1 MTLTPVLTDA
11 ESRRTQIHAKALEA
25 LRLAFPLPLRDKQ
38 IEISDLRVHEKDF
51 GPQDQK
57 HALLSGGSLFEPVKA
72 TVTLRGAD
80 GKELEKIKNYTLL
93 NLPFFTGRH
102 TFVIDGNEYNV
113 SNQLRLKPGVYTR
126 RRGNEELEAAFN
138 LSKGAN
144 FRLSLD
150 PVQGHP
156 YIEYGTTAI
165 PLYSI
170 LRKLGV
176 PHGDI
181 ATAWGTSIA
190 EQNEKAFAGK
200 QDKHLAKLYEKL
212 THPAKRTATLPE
224 TQLEAVKVAYANTA
238 MDPEVTKETLGHA
251 FATVTPQT
259 LLTAS
264 KRLLSVYKDNADT
277 DDRDALRFKT
287 YHSVDDFIKERI
299 TLDARAL
306 AAKVKGRATHKT
318 ELRTILPASPFSA
331 GVRSFLTGSQ
341 LSSIPTH
348 INPMEAIDH
357 AVRVT
362 SLGEGGIANERA
374 IPPEARTV
382 HSSHLGILDPIRTS
396 ESFRAGIDIRTA
408 LMAHRDEAGNLYT
421 GVRDVKSGQYVML
434 SAAQMASAVVAFPKQ
449 KLVGQVAA
457 MDKGEL
463 AHVPAAKVTHELY
476 DAAQLY
482 SPVTN
487 LVPFLESIQG
497 NRGIMGGKMQAQA
510 LPLVH
515 REVPLVQS
523 AANML
528 TEHGVRHSSWEKE
541 FAALALPTATVAGK
555 VVKIDGQYIYIDP
568 SGKRKHAEEEN
579 SEEAKNSEEF
589 FVKRAAAVKRQKTV
603 NGLCMKLE
611 LEPGDIR
618 SGVSPEGKKWEKKMF
633 LAYGHIPKTVGDD
646 GETVD
651 IYLKEDGVFENVYV
665 VHQRKKDGS
674 HDEDKCMVGFVSKEE
689 AKDAYEKHGPPEG
702 FGSLT
707 EYSWDDF
714 QNDYLSE
721 HQREKAAEHSY
732 FPSAEPT
739 KEAADKDLV
748 RIPYDT
754 NFPFAAKTYL
764 THDLLVKP
772 GDHVEADQHLAES
785 NYTRNGTF
793 ALGRNMTVGYV
804 PYYGMNSN
812 DAVVISEGAAEKLT
826 SEHMYKEILD
836 VERDMVVGRDV
847 HRTYYG
853 TKYTQ
858 DQYRKLDTNGVVK
871 KGTKVMPHD
880 ILIAGVTKGKLSAS
894 DALLGNLR
902 KTLVHPYRELVRAWE
917 HDYSG
922 EVIDVYATDRRVVV
936 TVKTEEPMRVG
947 DKLCFDAE
955 TEVLTT
961 QGWVSVSQVT
971 LQHQVC
977 TLQQGNIVYQGPEA
991 IHAYPQG
998 GRMYLI
1004 QSQQVDFLVTEKHR
1018 QYVKLRGANDFELIE
1033 ATTVFGKRVRY
1044 KKDGVWT
1051 GTSPAQIVF
1060 PAMQVLAGQGGN
1072 GERDLPERVL
1082 PVKVYMALLGAFLSN
1097 GNTFDQP
1104 GGNYGIDICKAVGPA
1119 FDRLTDMLTSAGIH
1133 HTVTPTGPNCNRARI
1148 YSKQYLAH
1156 FRPFGLAADKH
1167 IPPEIFD
1174 FAREDLC
1181 ILFEW
1186 LMWGDGY
1193 SEEGL
1198 PISYI
1203 SVSKRLADDVQRLC
1217 LHIGK
1222 AANVKVAT
1230 EAGWQVIQGKT
1241 CWCQTSYRVGIVT
1254 TKLHPQVNHGHVHT
1268 QKIQREAFIENYTQ
1282 PVYCITVPGHVLY
1295 VRRNGKPAW
1304 SGNSGRHGNKGVV
1317 SLIVPDH
1324 KMLQDETGK
1333 PLEVLYTSAGIIS
1346 RINPAQIFETCVAKV
1361 AKKLGKPIAVE
1372 NFSGRDN
1379 VQWTKDLMQEHG
1391 VKDKE
1396 TLFDPVS
1403 GKKIP
1408 GILVGPQY
1416 VLRLFKTTETNFA
1429 ARGTGAYDVNQQ
1441 PIKGGEEGAKAVGKM
1456 EFNALVAHN
1465 ARNVLRETTAI
1476 KSQKNDEFWRAV
1488 QLGLPLPPLK
1498 TTFAYDKFVNMLHG
1512 AGVKVD
1518 TRGSISTLSPL
1529 TDRDILKMSAGAVQ
1543 NEKLVRAKDLAPERG
1558 GLFDPAVTGGTQGT
1572 RWSHIELAEPVINPI
1587 FTDPARR
1594 LLGLTAKEFD
1604 KYHYE
1609 NGGAALKKRLNAVD
1623 VVARMKELRASIKQL
1638 NGTKLD
1644 DAVKL
1649 LKFLSALHRQDLR
1662 PGDAYVLS
1670 KLPVLPPIMRPILP
1684 GKSGSELVVG
1694 DSNYLYQ
1701 SVMLHNRSL
1710 QRQVETPV
1718 LPPDEHAQ
1726 LRQNLFNAIG
1736 AVVGTHVSDNPKL
1749 QKRNVKGFLE
1759 HLTGKTTPKSSF
1771 FQQKLMKRQQ
1781 DVSGRGTIAPD
1792 GSLGMDEVGIPI
1804 DMLWGMYGKFV
1815 IARLVRRGFGAVAA
1829 KEMLEKRHPAANDA
1843 LMAELKERPV
1853 MLNRAPTLHRY
1864 GFIGAHPVPV
1874 AGKTIRVNSFLEV
1887 GFNADFDGNCF
1898 IGSTKVTLT
1907 LVAEARTLLGASNS
1921 GEKTMRFGVNTEVL
1935 TQEASEALVSVELQG
1950 IPHDEHPYA
1959 VDKNGARSYHVPEGL
1974 RVWSY
1979 DPLTGV
1985 PVFSEVTGLTI
1996 EDACEVAEVT
2006 TRGGFSVTASINES
2020 LCVYDHETEQ
2030 IREMCPLDA
2039 VGKLSP
2045 ILLRLPLI
2053 GTAESFETGWMFGA
2067 FISDGFFMGE
2077 REHYYGYTKVS
2088 DAHRERFAAAVNSY
2102 EGKQVKR
2109 NTYREEHDT
2118 DASISGWSIKD
2129 HFSHAEK
2136 TGEAFKAC
2144 YLTER
2149 LEGRASLSKVLPPF
2163 GHWSLE
2169 ARWGLVVGLLDGD
2182 GSISVSQGKQKPQ
2195 VMVNVSTSA
2204 PQLVTSVQTLLNTV
2218 GIRSSVTATEP
2229 KIGRLQ
2235 RHTAYTITLS
2245 TVDLQKNVAWLRR
2258 GIFASDKCKEAL
2270 SLLEGDTFR
2279 DVRDIVPVPSHL
2291 MALGA
2296 ASSGPCVTDTALRA
2310 SLISTKSKRKACPYV
2325 SRAVAVRMLTLFRAA
2340 KTPNLEAWTKIVEA
2354 CDVTWDL
2361 IEEVISKG
2369 AATVYDL
2376 IVPSTQVFAVDGGL
2390 VVWDTFQIHVPVL
2403 QPAIDEVKGMT
2414 LSNLLFSDREKNS
2427 LMVSPR
2433 MEALLGVH
2441 LASKAQASPNA
2452 KTHHFKT
2459 RADAYAAYKRG
2470 EITLSTNVEVP

>member
-38 IEISDLRVHEKDF
+38 IEISDLKVHQKDF

-72 TVTLRGAD
+72 TVTLRTAD
-80 GKELEKIKNYTLL
+80 GKELEKIKNYPLL
-93 NLPFFTGRH
+93 NLPYFTGRH

-181 ATAWGTSIA
+181 ATAWGSSIA
-190 EQNEKAFAGK
+190 EQNEKTFAGK

-224 TQLEAVKVAYANTA
+224 TQLEAVKAAYANTS
-238 MDPEVTKETLGHA
+238 MDPEVTKETLGQA
-251 FATVTPQT
+251 FASVTPQA

-264 KRLLSVYKDNADT
+264 KRLLSVYRDNADT

-331 GVRSFLTGSQ
+331 GIRSFLTGSQ

-421 GVRDVKSGQYVML
+421 GVKDVKSGKYVML
-434 SAAQMASAVVAFPKQ
+434 SAAQMAAAVVAFPKQ
-449 KLVGQVAA
+449 KLVGQVAV

-487 LVPFLESIQG
+487 MVPFLESMQG

-510 LPLVH
+510 LPLIH

-568 SGKRKHAEEEN
+568 SGKKHAEEMHG
-579 SEEAKNSEEF
+579 EEETF
-589 FVKRAAAVKRQKTV
+589 FSKRAAAVKRQKTIR
-603 NGLCMKLE
+603 NICFKLE
-611 LEPGDIR
+611 LEPGDTR
-618 SGVSPEGKKWEKKMF
+618 SGVSPEGKKWEKKMS

-651 IYLKEDGVFENVYV
+651 IYLKEDGVFENIYV

-674 HDEDKCMVGFVSKEE
+674 HDEDKCMVGFTSKEE
-689 AKDAYEKHGPPEG
+689 AKDAYEKHGPEWG
-702 FGSLT
+702 YGSLT
-707 EYSWDDF
+707 EYTWDDF

-721 HQREKAAEHSY
+721 HQREKAA
-732 FPSAEPT
+732 AENVN
-739 KEAADKDLV
+739 ERALI

-754 NFPFAAKTYL
+754 NFPFAAKTHL

-793 ALGRNMTVGYV
+793 ALGRNMTVGYI

-836 VERDMVVGRDV
+836 VERDAVVGRDV

-858 DQYRKLDTNGVVK
+858 DQYRRLDANGVVK
-871 KGTKVMPHD
+871 KGTRVMPHD

-917 HDYSG
+917 HDYPG
-922 EVIDVYATDRRVVV
+922 EVIDVYATDKRVVV

-961 QGWVSVSQVT
+961 VGWVPVPKVT

-977 TLQQGNIVYQGPEA
+977 TLQQDAIVYQCPEA
-991 IHAYPQG
+991 LHAYPQG
-998 GRMYLI
+998 GRMYSM
-1004 QSQQVDFLVTEKHR
+1004 QSQQVDFLVTEKHK
-1018 QYVKLRGANDFELIE
+1018 QYAKLCDAKDFALID

-1044 KKDGVWT
+1044 KKDGVWA
-1051 GTSPAQIVF
+1051 GTSPAQIVL
-1060 PAMQVLAGQGGN
+1060 PAMRVLAGQGGN
-1072 GERDLPERVL
+1072 GERDLPERTI

-1097 GNTFDQP
+1097 GNIFDQP

-1119 FDRLTDMLTSAGIH
+1119 FDKLTDMLTSAGIN
-1133 HTVTPTGPNCNRARI
+1133 HTVAPSGPNCNRARI
-1148 YSKQYLAH
+1148 YSKQYLEH
-1156 FRPFGLAADKH
+1156 FRPFGHAADKY

-1174 FAREDLC
+1174 FSREDLC
-1181 ILFEW
+1181 VLFEW
-1186 LMWGDGY
+1186 LIWGDGY
-1193 SEEGL
+1193 TKEGR
-1198 PISYI
+1198 PVSYI
-1203 SVSKRLADDVQRLC
+1203 SVSKQLADDVQRLC
-1217 LHIGK
+1217 LHIGI
-1222 AANVKVAT
+1222 AANVRVLQ

-1241 CWCQTSYRVGIVT
+1241 CWCQTAYRVGIVT
-1254 TKLHPQVNHGHVHT
+1254 TKLHPQVNHGHVCT
-1268 QKIQREAFIENYTQ
+1268 QKVQREAFIENYTQ
-1282 PVYCITVPGHVLY
+1282 PVYCVTVPGHVLY

-1324 KMLQDETGK
+1324 KMLQDEKGK
-1333 PLEVLYTSAGIIS
+1333 PLEVLYTSAGVIS
-1346 RINPAQIFETCVAKV
+1346 RINPAQILETCVAKV
-1361 AKKLGKPIAVE
+1361 AKKIGKPIAVE

-1543 NEKLVRAKDLAPERG
+1543 NEKLVRAKDLAAERG

-1572 RWSHIELAEPVINPI
+1572 KWSHIELAEPVINPI
-1587 FTDPARR
+1587 FADPARR

-1623 VVARMKELRASIKQL
+1623 VVARMKEVRASIKQL
-1638 NGTKLD
+1638 NGAKLD

-1670 KLPVLPPIMRPILP
+1670 KLPVLPPIMRPVLP

-1701 SVMLHNRSL
+1701 SAMLHNRSL
-1710 QRQVETPV
+1710 QRQVESPV

-1726 LRQNLFNAIG
+1726 LRRNLFNAVG
-1736 AVVGTHVSDNPKL
+1736 AVVGTHESDNPKL

-1792 GSLGMDEVGIPI
+1792 GSLGMDEVGLPI

-1864 GFIGAHPVPV
+1864 GFLGAHPVPV
-1874 AGKTIRVNSFLEV
+1874 AGKTIRVNAFIEQGTNS
-1887 GFNADFDGNCF
+1887 DYDGNCF
-1898 IGSTKVTLT
+1898 IGSTKVVLT
-1907 LVAEARTLLGASNS
+1907 LEGSACKALPGTHAEEMTMKFGAETAVRWTS
-1921 GEKTMRFGVNTEVL
+1921 G
-1935 TQEASEALVSVELQG
+1935 TQALVEAELQG
-1950 IPHDEHPYA
+1950 IPHDAEPYS
-1959 VDKNGARSYHVPEGL
+1959 VDKNGARSYSVPAGL
-1974 RVWSY
+1974 AVLSY
-1979 DPLTGV
+1979 SPATGK
-1985 PVFSEVTGLTI
+1985 PVMAQVTGLTI
-1996 EDACEVAEVT
+1996 EDGCEVAEVEMR
-2006 TRGGFSVTASINES
+2006 RGLKVTASTNES
-2020 LCVYDHETEQ
+2020 LCIYNHTTGTVEAVS
-2030 IREMCPLDA
+2030 PKDA
-2039 VGKLSP
+2039 VGRLSP
-2045 ILLRLPLI
+2045 VIRHLPLA
-2053 GTAESFETGWMFGA
+2053 GTYGDFEFGWMVGSY
-2067 FISDGFFMGE
+2067 ISDGFLMGD
-2077 REHYYGYTKVS
+2077 RDHYFGYAKVN
-2088 DAHRERFAAAVNSY
+2088 DAHRERFAAAVNVF
-2102 EGKQVKR
+2102 EGKLVKR
-2109 NTYREEHDT
+2109 NTYREVHDAA
-2118 DASISGWSIKD
+2118 DSIAGQSTKD
-2129 HFSHAEK
+2129 HFSGAPKCVEFFK
-2136 TGEAFKAC
+2136 TC
-2144 YLTER
+2144 YVEDR
-2149 LEGRASLSKVLPPF
+2149 VPGRACLSKQVPAF
-2163 GHWSLE
+2163 GDWSEE
-2169 ARWGLVVGLLDGD
+2169 ARWGLLVGMLNGD
-2182 GSISVSQGKQKPQ
+2182 GTLTVSTGKVKPQ
-2195 VMVNVSTSA
+2195 VMAALHT
-2204 PQLVTSVQTLLNTV
+2204 
-2218 GIRSSVTATEP
+2218 SSVALVESLRFLLQNLGVRCSVSETQP
-2229 KIGRLQ
+2229 KEGRLQ
-2235 RHTAYTITLS
+2235 KVASYTIPVS
-2245 TVDLQKNVAWLRR
+2245 TPDLQRNLTWLRR
-2258 GIFASDKCKEAL
+2258 GTWSNSKSLEALDIFAGAEL
-2270 SLLEGDTFR
+2270 GDQF
-2279 DVRDIVPVPSHL
+2279 DVVPVPTDILHI
-2291 MALGA
+2291 
-2296 ASSGPCVTDTALRA
+2296 ASSLTGPCAANR
-2310 SLISTKSKRKACPYV
+2310 SLCVSLTTTKAKRKTASYITRQ
-2325 SRAVAVRMLTLFRAA
+2325 SALQILTYLRKAN
-2340 KTPNLEAWTKIVEA
+2340 TPGTEAWAPVVENIGI
-2354 CDVTWDL
+2354 TWDL
-2361 IEEVISKG
+2361 VESVNVLGKK
-2369 AATVYDL
+2369 TVYDL
-2376 IVPSTQVFAVDGGL
+2376 IVPETQVFAVNDGL
-2390 VVWDTFQIHVPVL
+2390 IVWDTFQVHVPVL

-2441 LASKAQASPNA
+2441 LASKAQASTNA